1 MTSVRRTARTTLAGL
16 LVAASVASVA
26 GCSGD
31 DSGSATTGSAA
42 APTTTTGAAAATSS
56 PGSASTSSAAPSGPA
71 LAAGNGTLTPQVLQR
86 LGKTSFTDAELAGA
100 SRGTWKG
107 TGIAVRAQG
116 QDVTLLVKEGATWKI
131 VGGWWPSKGAP
142 GPYLGGKRHVVALGS
157 DARLGQDIQHSRA
170 DTIQVVGVDGKGGGG
185 ILGLPRDTLTTLPNG
200 SQGKINGAMVSG
212 GPAGM
217 ARTVS
222 RTTGIPLQGYLLTDF
237 VGFQRAVHAIGGI
250 TVTLKRPVKDVP
262 AGTHNLTAK
271 QALTVA
277 RERKSLPGGDFDRSA
292 NQGLILMSGY
302 AKLRTLGPTRLP
314 GLMTAISPHMS
325 SDLTPAQVLTL
336 LASAYQAN
344 PSRVGRSVAD
354 GQAGSG
360 PGGASVVRLTP
371 AAKAEFG
378 RFRDGNL

>member
-16 LVAASVASVA
+16 LVASTLAA
-26 GCSGD
+26 CSGD
-31 DSGSATTGSAA
+31 DSGAKGAAESAA
-42 APTTTTGAAAATSS
+42 ASGGSSAATSQAGTTS
-56 PGSASTSSAAPSGPA
+56 GSSAPASAVSTGPA
-71 LAAGNGTLTPQVLQR
+71 LPAGNGTLTPQVLQR
-86 LGKTSFTDAELAGA
+86 LGKTSFTDAEMTGA

-116 QDVTLLVKEGATWKI
+116 QDVTLLVKEGAAWKV

-142 GPYLGGKRHVVALGS
+142 GHYLGGKRHVVALGS

-170 DTIQVVGVDGKGGGG
+170 DTIQVVGLDGKGGGG
-185 ILGLPRDTLTTLPNG
+185 ILGIPRDSLATLPNG

-302 AKLRTLGPTRLP
+302 AKLRNLGPTRLP
-314 GLMTAISPHMS
+314 GLMSAISPHMS
-325 SDLTPAQVLTL
+325 TDLSTAEVLTL

-354 GQAGSG
+354 GQAGTG